1 MAEAT
6 EPKEIALGPQGQP
19 EAARIEGLEKPGT
32 ADLEGRE
39 ASKGTAEA
47 PREQGAGAQATASGK
62 EAGGSGPDG
71 GIGGAQAQDPQ
82 TGPWTETPGASGEQ
96 GEVEAAERDPE
107 GAGVLQGAEEEPVA
121 QQVREPSP
129 GLGEQ
134 GEAREIPGADRQH
147 PEDPTS
153 SEAWKEVESSL
164 EEQGGS
170 APGSQINT
178 EDQGPAGY
186 SMDTDAPVGEAQE
199 SGGEHQ
205 GGGESSSEPQA
216 EATEVAVTK
225 VEEHDPRE
233 LAGTPTADAAGES
246 GALGKDGSEEAAPE
260 EARVDAGENGKQ
272 GELQEETGEEE
283 ARPEPGLEG
292 RCEEGFQE
300 KLPDGSPD
308 EEEAKSTRH
317 DQSQAELSI
326 NNHLTEEPS
335 AQGGEEL
342 EQVNGRRQ
350 NGPASEVGEPGQEHD
365 ITLFVKAGYDG
376 ESIGNCPFSQR
387 LFMILWLKGVI
398 FNVTTV
404 DLKRYPK
411 LGTQHPESNSAG
423 NDVFAKFSAF
433 IKNTKKDANEIYEKN
448 LLRALQKLDN
458 YLNSPLPDEID
469 ADSTED
475 VTVSRRKFLDGDELT
490 LADCNLLPKLH
501 IIKIVAKKY
510 RDFEFPSEMTGI
522 WRYLNNAYAR
532 DEFTNTCPA
541 DQEIEHAYSDAARR
555 MK

>member
-6 EPKEIALGPQGQP
+6 EPKEVALGPQGQP
-19 EAARIEGLEKPGT
+19 EAARIEGLEEPGT

-39 ASKGTAEA
+39 ASKEIAEA
-47 PREQGAGAQATASGK
+47 PREQGAGAEATASGK

-82 TGPWTETPGASGEQ
+82 TGPWTETPGVSGEQ
-96 GEVEAAERDPE
+96 GEAEAAERDPE

-129 GLGEQ
+129 GLGKQ
-134 GEAREIPGADRQH
+134 GEAREIPGADRQQ

-164 EEQGGS
+164 GEQGGS

-178 EDQGPAGY
+178 EAQGPAGD

-199 SGGEHQ
+199 SGGEPQ
-205 GGGESSSEPQA
+205 DGGESSSEPQA
-216 EATEVAVTK
+216 EATEVAATK

-233 LAGTPTADAAGES
+233 LAGAPTADAAGEA

-283 ARPEPGLEG
+283 ARPEPGLDG
-292 RCEEGFQE
+292 LCEEGIQE

-317 DQSQAELSI
+317 YQSQAELSI
-326 NNHLTEEPS
+326 SNHLAEEPS

-365 ITLFVKAGYDG
+365 ITLFVKVNPG
-376 ESIGNCPFSQR
+376 
-387 LFMILWLKGVI
+387 
-398 FNVTTV
+398 
-404 DLKRYPK
+404 
-411 LGTQHPESNSAG
+411 HPQS
-423 NDVFAKFSAF
+423 
-433 IKNTKKDANEIYEKN
+433 
-448 LLRALQKLDN
+448 
-458 YLNSPLPDEID
+458 
-469 ADSTED
+469 
-475 VTVSRRKFLDGDELT
+475 
-490 LADCNLLPKLH
+490 
-501 IIKIVAKKY
+501 
-510 RDFEFPSEMTGI
+510 
-522 WRYLNNAYAR
+522 
-532 DEFTNTCPA
+532 
-541 DQEIEHAYSDAARR
+541 
-555 MK
+555 

>member
-6 EPKEIALGPQGQP
+6 EPKEIALGPQRQP
-19 EAARIEGLEKPGT
+19 EAARIEGLEEPGT

-47 PREQGAGAQATASGK
+47 PREQGAGAQATASGN

-96 GEVEAAERDPE
+96 GEVEAAEPDPE

-134 GEAREIPGADRQH
+134 GEAREIPGADRQQ

-178 EDQGPAGY
+178 EAQGPAGH

-216 EATEVAVTK
+216 EATEVAATK

-233 LAGTPTADAAGES
+233 LAGTPTADAARES

-272 GELQEETGEEE
+272 GELQQETGEEE

-308 EEEAKSTRH
+308 EEEVKSTRH

-350 NGPASEVGEPGQEHD
+350 NGPASEVEEPGQEHD